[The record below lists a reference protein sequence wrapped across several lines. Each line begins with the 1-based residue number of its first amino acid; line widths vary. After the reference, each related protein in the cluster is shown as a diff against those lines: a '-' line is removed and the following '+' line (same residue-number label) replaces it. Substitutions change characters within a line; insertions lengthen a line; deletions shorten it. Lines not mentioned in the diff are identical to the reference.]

1 MASPTA
7 TTTLGKRRRS
17 TRLTGELQLT
27 TFTLDHRERPHTNS
41 LQDEEITLGPLAV
54 KRTRRSLRIHPEI
67 HHEPDHIQ
75 AEKEKAASPPKPIAD
90 DIENHKENRKP
101 TQEDDNSEEVIIE
114 AQTPSKSLL
123 RRRKSIIASPPKTAP
138 VTPSTP
144 RHYDVFAK
152 AAVTTPRHRVMSV
165 GKLSRRMTPST
176 PMTPAAS
183 QTVYHQARQLFS
195 RSADPGELIGRDD
208 ERDKLNTF
216 LDRCTTTHPSGCLY
230 VSGPPGTGK
239 SAIVNKVTDKFAS
252 ETSTVRKAYINC
264 MSIKSSKDLYVTLL
278 DQLVS
283 QDADKEDLS
292 TETDVVAALQKLI
305 LPKKKTQDVL
315 LVVLDEIDHIL
326 TLDPESLY
334 SLFEWSLE
342 KKNSRLALIGIAN
355 ALDLTDRFLPRLKS
369 RNLKPELL
377 PILPYT
383 APQVKN
389 IIITRLKSLLPG
401 GTPKD
406 PNYIPFFHPAAIELC
421 SRKVSSQTGDLRR
434 AFEICRRAIDLVESE
449 TRLKHENEV
458 KETMLQMSPS
468 KKRSVLGENTNLSSA
483 SAAPSLFR
491 SISTTSAKPSASVSA
506 SLLKSLQALT
516 PATAP
521 RVSIAHLSK
530 VTAAAFSNGTTQ
542 RLKTLNLQQKAAL
555 CALVAI
561 EKRNREALH
570 NTNSA
575 SASASASFSSVTATG
590 TNTPSRRTTSTD
602 SPIAPTVKTLFEAYT
617 KLCKMDSLLH
627 PLSSSEFRE
636 VVSSLE
642 TLGLITQVDG
652 KTGSFIT
659 ASPGG
664 GFGGLGG
671 LGTPKRGGGKKKKD
685 VFGMGGGGLVAGD
698 EKRVA
703 ACVGEREV
711 EQTLLKEDGA
721 GTGILRGILSGEA
734 LDE

>member
-1 MASPTA
+1 MASPSA

-17 TRLTGELQLT
+17 TRLT
-27 TFTLDHRERPHTNS
+27 
-41 LQDEEITLGPLAV
+41 DEEITLGPLAV

-90 DIENHKENRKP
+90 DIENHKENVKP
-101 TQEDDNSEEVIIE
+101 TATADNE
-114 AQTPSKSLL
+114 ADTPSKSLL
-123 RRRKSIIASPPKTAP
+123 RRRKSVIASPPKTAP

-152 AAVTTPRHRVMSV
+152 ATVTTPRHRVMSV
-165 GKLSRRMTPST
+165 GKLCRRMTPST

-208 ERDKLNTF
+208 ERDKLNAF
-216 LDRCTTTHPSGCLY
+216 LERCITTHPSGCLY

-252 ETSTVRKAYINC
+252 KTSNVHKAYINC

-278 DQLVS
+278 DQLV
-283 QDADKEDLS
+283 ADKEELS
-292 TETDVVAALQKLI
+292 TESDVVAALQKLI
-305 LPKKKTQDVL
+305 LPKKKTQDVY

-342 KKNSRLALIGIAN
+342 KKNNSRLALIGIAN

-458 KETMLQMSPS
+458 KESMLQMSPS
-468 KKRSVLGENTNLSSA
+468 KKRVLGENTNLSSA
-483 SAAPSLFR
+483 SAAAPTPSLFR
-491 SISTTSAKPSASVSA
+491 SITSSRDPTASVSS

-530 VTAAAFSNGTTQ
+530 VTAAAFSNGPAQ

-561 EKRNREALH
+561 EKRNRAAQTEAL
-570 NTNSA
+570 
-575 SASASASFSSVTATG
+575 SSTT
-590 TNTPSRRTTSTD
+590 TPSRKQD

-642 TLGLITQVDG
+642 TLSLITPVDG
-652 KTGSFIT
+652 KTGSFT
-659 ASPGG
+659 ALGYNSSP
-664 GFGGLGG
+664 G
-671 LGTPKRGGGKKKKD
+671 LGTPKRGGKKKKD
-685 VFGMGGGGLVAGD
+685 VFGMGGALVAGD

-703 ACVGEREV
+703 SCVGEKEV
-711 EQTLLKEDGA
+711 EQGLLKEDGA
-721 GTGILRGILSGEA
+721 GVGILRGILSGEA
-734 LDE
+734 LDD